1 MDPEQPKPAIPSPEA
16 EISNTEQ
23 TTATV
28 VGVQIGDSMAAAAVV
43 ATTGKRQAFS
53 NIRRQL
59 SETDLGSPGVQKML
73 LEELD
78 RAESQCEVAE
88 GFRERFHLAD
98 KEAAILRE
106 KLKTVTA
113 MEIFFGLGVAIGS
126 ILIGLAPYFWDQKAK
141 GELMLAIGA
150 VVLIGSAVA
159 RKIIFTGGASTLLM
173 LATA

>member
-1 MDPEQPKPAIPSPEA
+1 MDPEQSKPQAPSPEA

-23 TTATV
+23 TTAAV
-28 VGVQIGDSMAAAAVV
+28 VGVQVGAQDSIAVAVV

-59 SETDLGSPGVQKML
+59 SETDLASPGVQKML

-88 GFRERFHLAD
+88 GFRERFHSAD
-98 KEAAILRE
+98 KEAAVLRE

-141 GELMLAIGA
+141 GELMLAIGT
-150 VVLIGSAVA
+150 VVLVGSAVA
-159 RKIIFTGGASTLLM
+159 RRIKL
-173 LATA
+173 

>member
-1 MDPEQPKPAIPSPEA
+1 MDNPEQPKPASESPEA
-16 EISNTEQ
+16 EPSNLEQ
-23 TTATV
+23 EASLPIAAAAIELR
-28 VGVQIGDSMAAAAVV
+28 VGDTIAAAAV
-43 ATTGKRQAFS
+43 ATSGKRQAFS

-59 SETDLGSPGVQKML
+59 SETDLASPGVQKML

-98 KEAAILRE
+98 KEAAVLRE

-126 ILIGLAPYFWDQKAK
+126 ILIGLAPYFWDQQAK

-159 RKIIFTGGASTLLM
+159 RKIKL
-173 LATA
+173 